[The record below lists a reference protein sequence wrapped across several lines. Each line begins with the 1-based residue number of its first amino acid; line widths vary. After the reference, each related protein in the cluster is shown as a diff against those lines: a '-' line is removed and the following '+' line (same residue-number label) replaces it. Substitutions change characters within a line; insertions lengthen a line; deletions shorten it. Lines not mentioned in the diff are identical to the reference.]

1 MFAAAW
7 NRLGLDLAS
16 VAAHTPERLLSSI
29 LDPDANNPPRYDA
42 FTCTLQDG
50 ENDYGLVADNRGSG
64 IGDSPTQGVADLIA
78 FLRGPLR

>member
-1 MFAAAW
+1 MQVAAAAAAELTGFFAAAW

-29 LDPDANNPPRYDA
+29 LDPNANNPPRYAA

-50 ENDYGLVADNRGSG
+50 E
-64 IGDSPTQGVADLIA
+64 
-78 FLRGPLR
+78 